1 MENTLTAQ
9 EFLDKNSDYVISPV
23 DLKNDITDAM
33 IEFAKLHVEAALIA
47 VNLNVKLLV
56 DNNEEYR
63 EPGEGE
69 DLVDYYQCGS
79 DTVYVSSASILEA
92 YPLTNIK

>member
-1 MENTLTAQ
+1 MKNIPTAEEWLKHFEENTYPGT
-9 EFLDKNSDYVISPV
+9 SISEC
-23 DLKNDITDAM
+23 M
-33 IEFAKLHVEAALIA
+33 IDFAKLHCEAALKA
-47 VNLNVKLLV
+47 ANLNVKLLV

-69 DLVDYYQCGS
+69 DLVDYYECGS
-79 DTVYVSSASILEA
+79 DTVHVSSASILEA